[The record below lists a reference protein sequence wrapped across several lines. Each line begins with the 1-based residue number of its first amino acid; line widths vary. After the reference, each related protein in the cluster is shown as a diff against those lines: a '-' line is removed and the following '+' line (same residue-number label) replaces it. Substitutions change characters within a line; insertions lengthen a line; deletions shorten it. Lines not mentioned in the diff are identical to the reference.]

1 MPELCLVYL
10 KVEVTSG
17 GAAGKRVLYGQ
28 NCIPLVSLLPGRWG
42 GRGGGGRGGGREGRM
57 EGGREGRREGGV
69 GRELG
74 REWGS
79 GEEREGGRKGMEGR
93 EEGGREGGREGRKAS
108 VFQGVHPTFFLF
120 FCLLLGIKFVP
131 LRTTGGELIP
141 ESGLFLR
148 IAKEEEGGRKE
159 GGRKV
164 AGGRR
169 KLSHQD
175 CIVEESGE
183 FGRVRKGIM

>member
-42 GRGGGGRGGGREGRM
+42 GRGR
-57 EGGREGRREGGV
+57 EGGREGRKEGGKEGGREELGECWEGSGGV
-69 GRELG
+69 GKKERE
-74 REWGS
+74 
-79 GEEREGGRKGMEGR
+79 GEKGWKGERREGGRVGR
-93 EEGGREGGREGRKAS
+93 EERKAS

-159 GGRKV
+159 GGRNV